1 MGKVLKKE
9 ELLQEH
15 IYDVLVVGGGHA
27 GIEASLAPA
36 RIGLDT
42 LMVCGSFE
50 RIGNMPCNPSIGG
63 PAKGILVREI
73 DALGGQMAKTADK
86 TALQVKMLNLSK
98 GPAVWAMRAQSDKL
112 EYAKYMQKVCLEQ
125 ENLNIY
131 ISLFFI
137 AFI

>member
-1 MGKVLKKE
+1 MAKVLTKE

-27 GIEASLAPA
+27 GIEAALAPA

-63 PAKGILVREI
+63 PAKGIF
-73 DALGGQMAKTADK
+73 
-86 TALQVKMLNLSK
+86 S
-98 GPAVWAMRAQSDKL
+98 
-112 EYAKYMQKVCLEQ
+112 
-125 ENLNIY
+125 
-131 ISLFFI
+131 
-137 AFI
+137 

>member
-1 MGKVLKKE
+1 MAKVLTKE
-9 ELLQEH
+9 EILQEH

-42 LMVCGSFE
+42 LMVCGSFD

-73 DALGGQMAKTADK
+73 DALGGQMAKTADM
-86 TALQVKMLNLSK
+86 TALQLKMLNL
-98 GPAVWAMRAQSDKL
+98 
-112 EYAKYMQKVCLEQ
+112 
-125 ENLNIY
+125 
-131 ISLFFI
+131 F
-137 AFI
+137 